1 MLFNDVINFYESVF
15 HLYNGDNLFHTV
27 FIRIK
32 FNKIV
37 HVELPMKMSCQ
48 ESNICYPPILLFGI
62 KIILSWL
69 FLSHNGLFK
78 QQRRSSENLVE
89 VVHFINSMHSY
100 QGKCPFISVSLSVPG
115 RERSL
120 SLDTLT
126 SGENYS
132 IPVYFAVPK
141 KLP

>member
-37 HVELPMKMSCQ
+37 HVELPMKMSWG
-48 ESNICYPPILLFGI
+48 IAYTALLTILLFGI

-69 FLSHNGLFK
+69 FLSHNRLFK
-78 QQRRSSENLVE
+78 QQRRSSENLE

-100 QGKCPFISVSLSVPG
+100 QGKCPFINVSLSVPG

-120 SLDTLT
+120 SLDMLT

-132 IPVYFAVPK
+132 IPVYFAVPNN
-141 KLP
+141 LP